1 MTLHRRT
8 PLRKVSLKKE
18 EKKRMFGKTEE
29 ELRKLYDT
37 SDMRPHPSLPNTKIN
52 KYGTVFDT
60 NSKKVAAFLS
70 SGLVQ
75 KASEFTS
82 KPRKMLKARSPN
94 NPGWYN
100 WAVENVWDKRDHK
113 CEICDMTLDYGE
125 RPNPIVFSHLLERGS
140 YRRYVRD
147 AVNVRIV
154 CPGHHG
160 EWHNRPKGELI
171 EPANPYHAQWR
182 KMFHLEDELKREA
195 NNMKP

>member
-29 ELRKLYDT
+29 ELRKLYD
-37 SDMRPHPSLPNTKIN
+37 
-52 KYGTVFDT
+52 
-60 NSKKVAAFLS
+60 KKVAAFLS